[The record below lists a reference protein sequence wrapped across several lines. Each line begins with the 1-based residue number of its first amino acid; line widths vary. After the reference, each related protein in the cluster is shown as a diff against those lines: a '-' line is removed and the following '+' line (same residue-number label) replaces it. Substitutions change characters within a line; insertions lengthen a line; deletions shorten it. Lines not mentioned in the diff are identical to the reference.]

1 MPSSALTERT
11 RRAILR
17 RRQALATVRRRSR
30 GQEIPLSRKARD
42 TAKAIVRPPSSV
54 APAPSSPPVASPA
67 PAAGHPAPAATP
79 PPRGR
84 EVPVAALPVGSVARP
99 WLRVATIMDD
109 FSAMAFRYEWNG
121 IAVTPSDW
129 RESLAADPP
138 DMLFVESAW
147 VGNGGAW
154 QYHVLGMSAP
164 RQPLR
169 DLVEWCRERRI
180 PTVFWNK
187 EDPPHFDECIKTAA
201 LFDYVLTTDVQC
213 VPRYHEQLGHD
224 RVGVLPFAAQPMA
237 HNPLRVTEHHRR
249 TVAFAGTYFTDK
261 FPERR
266 AQTELLLDPAREYDL
281 EIFSRHYG
289 GMAKYQ
295 FPERF
300 SPHMFGS
307 LSYDRM
313 LTAYKQYKVFLN
325 VNSVVGSP
333 SMCARRIFEISAC
346 GSAVVSG
353 ETAALEH
360 FFPGGI
366 VPVSRSHEQT
376 RPILRT
382 LLGDDETRDRMVALA
397 KRITFRDH
405 TYGHRVRAVLDLV
418 GIADRRAPVPVTAVV
433 PLTGRAGADRDV
445 LADLARQSSTPDSV
459 VVIGEPAEGVD
470 LPDGAHRQ
478 ADDLAAVLAQAA
490 GHRVALFLP
499 GCRYGEHH
507 LEDLVLATC
516 YARTPALGRRA
527 RWVPD
532 TALGALVLV
541 DHELEHTRVERVAAG
556 SVLVTVDDLPEKA
569 VGASAGVPV
578 VQLADLL
585 ARVQVPTTSID
596 RFNYV
601 DAAPDP
607 AEGTDPYDLLADRP
621 LSGATRSLPGAGI
634 AQVEI

>member
-1 MPSSALTERT
+1 VPSSALTERT

-17 RRQALATVRRRSR
+17 RRQALASVRRRSR

-42 TAKAIVRPPSSV
+42 TATAIVRPPSSV
-54 APAPSSPPVASPA
+54 ASPPAPSAA
-67 PAAGHPAPAATP
+67 PAAGQKPAPADPPP

-84 EVPVAALPVGSVARP
+84 PVPVAALPTGSIARP
-99 WLRVATIMDD
+99 WLRVATITDD

-121 IAVTPSDW
+121 IAVTPSNW
-129 RESLAADPP
+129 REVLQADPP
-138 DMLFVESAW
+138 DLLFVESAW

-154 QYHVLGMSAP
+154 QYHVLGLSAP

-169 DLVEWCRERRI
+169 DLVDWCREHKI

-213 VPRYHEQLGHD
+213 VPRYHEHLGHE

-237 HNPLRVTEHHRR
+237 HNPLRVTEHHKR

-266 AQTELLLDPAREYDL
+266 AQTELLLDPAREFDL

-313 LTAYKQYKVFLN
+313 LTAYKQYKIFLN
-325 VNSVVGSP
+325 VNSVVDSP

-366 VPVSRSHEQT
+366 VPISRSHEQT

-405 TYGHRVRAVLDLV
+405 TYGHRVRTVLDLV
-418 GIADRRAPVPVTAVV
+418 GLPDRRVPVPVTAVV
-433 PLTGRAGADRDV
+433 PLGGRAQADREV
-445 LADLARQSSTPDSV
+445 LADLARQSRRPDRV
-459 VVIGEPAEGVD
+459 VVVGESADGVD
-470 LPDGAHRQ
+470 LPDGARRG
-478 ADDLAAVLAQAA
+478 ADDLAAVLAQET
-490 GHRVALFLP
+490 GHRLALFLP

-516 YARTPALGRRA
+516 YAGTPALGRRA
-527 RWVPD
+527 RWIRD

-556 SVLVTVDDLPEKA
+556 SVVVTVDDLPEKTVKVA
-569 VGASAGVPV
+569 AGLSVG
-578 VQLADLL
+578 QLADVL
-585 ARVQVPTTSID
+585 ARTQVPTTSID
-596 RFNYV
+596 RFNYIDATPSV
-601 DAAPDP
+601 DDGTAPF
-607 AEGTDPYDLLADRP
+607 DLLTDRP
-621 LSGATRSLPGAGI
+621 LSGATRSLPGAGL
-634 AQVEI
+634 AAVEV